1 MNNFIEIS
9 NINNEAGGRR
19 GQSGRGDLGFLAIL
33 HMMPESMERPSRPR
47 W

>member
-19 GQSGRGDLGFLAIL
+19 GQSGRGDLGFPAIL
-33 HMMPESMERPSRPR
+33 YMMPESMEHSSRPR